1 MYKIISIS
9 NAHEFDGVELTQR
22 NFLDL
27 CDILQFSRF
36 IHTVKYEINGG
47 LQTYTRTIGSVGR

>member
-22 NFLDL
+22 NFMDL
-27 CDILQFSRF
+27 CDVLQFSKYV
-36 IHTVKYEINGG
+36 HTIKYEINCK
-47 LQTYTRTIGSVGR
+47 QFTRTIGSVGR